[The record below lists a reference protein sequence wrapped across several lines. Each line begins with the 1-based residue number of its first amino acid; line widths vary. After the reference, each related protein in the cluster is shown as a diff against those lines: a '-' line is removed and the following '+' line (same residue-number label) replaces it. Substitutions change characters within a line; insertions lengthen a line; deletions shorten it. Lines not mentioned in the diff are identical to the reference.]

1 MKRTAI
7 FLLLSWAVIGGCSKS
22 TTTEPEITA
31 SELLAQGW
39 TYFNAGSFPAALT
52 SFQQAKAK
60 DPALV
65 DAYNGSGWC
74 QGILGYMDDAL
85 ATFKSGLIRQS
96 SNLEMRAGISFVY
109 ASLDSCQVAIQ
120 SDSLVLLSDS
130 LWGFSHKYLLSA
142 DQLMN
147 YKEMNLLLAECYY
160 KLGNFTASLEAVKK
174 LDPAFDIADVS
185 ASDGQAELLEK
196 IENLISAI

>member
-7 FLLLSWAVIGGCSKS
+7 YLLLSLAIINGCSKS
-22 TTTEPEITA
+22 ATEPEITA
-31 SELLAQGW
+31 SDLLSQGW
-39 TYFNAGSFPAALT
+39 TYFNAGSFSAALT

-74 QGILGYMDDAL
+74 QGILGYRDDAL
-85 ATFKSGLIRQS
+85 ATFKSGLIRQF

-109 ASLDSCQVAIQ
+109 ASLDSCQAAIQ

-160 KLGNFTASLEAVKK
+160 KLGNFTASLDAVKK

-185 ASDGQAELLEK
+185 TSDGQKELLSK
-196 IENLISAI
+196 IENLTSAI